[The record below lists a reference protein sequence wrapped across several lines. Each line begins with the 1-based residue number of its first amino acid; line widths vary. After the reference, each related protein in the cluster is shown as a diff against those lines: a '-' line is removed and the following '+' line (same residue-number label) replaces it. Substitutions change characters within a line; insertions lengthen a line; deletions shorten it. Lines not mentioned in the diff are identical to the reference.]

1 MDCVIL
7 AGGKS
12 SEEMQRATG
21 CEFRADLPIAGL
33 RMVEY
38 VANAIRNALPETE
51 RIIVV
56 GSQVEGCL
64 TATAGQSFLGSLKYG
79 MQLVETETFLIATAD
94 LPFLTKESVEEF
106 VHKSDRKAAL
116 NWPIIPIEIC
126 KEQFPNMKR
135 TTLKLKE
142 GRYTGGNLALCNK
155 ALMQKILPTLQTAYQ
170 NRKSVFKLAGQI
182 GIGTLARVAF
192 GQILPSSLPLSILE
206 AKIAKFVGAP
216 VKAVVCSGADLGADV
231 DSLEHYE
238 LAKNLIE
245 TRVKP

>member
-12 SEEMQRATG
+12 SPNMKTATG
-21 CEFRADLPIAGL
+21 CEYRADLPIGGM

-38 VANAIRNALPETE
+38 VAKAIREALPETQK
-51 RIIVV
+51 IIVV
-56 GSQVEGCL
+56 GSQIDGCV
-64 TATAGQSFLGSLKYG
+64 TAEAGQSFLGSLNNG

-106 VHKSDRKAAL
+106 VKKSDRRAAL

-126 KEQFPNMKR
+126 KKEFPNMKR

-142 GRYTGGNLALCNK
+142 GRFTGGNLALCNK
-155 ALMQKILPTLQTAYQ
+155 ELMQKSLPILQTAYQ
-170 NRKSVFKLAGQI
+170 NRKSVFKLASQI
-182 GIGTLARVAF
+182 GIGAMARVAF
-192 GQILPSSLPLSILE
+192 GQIFPKTLPLKTLE
-206 AKIAKFVGAP
+206 AKIAKFLGAP
-216 VKAVVCSGADLGADV
+216 VKAVICSGADLGADV

-238 LAKNLIE
+238 MAKNLIE
-245 TRVKP
+245 IRAKP